1 MPRPIDS
8 DRLAFHRLVFARRR
22 HGWWTPLAVGGL
34 GIVFYV
40 AMILVVVLGAIV
52 FSISDDAFA
61 RDLEAFLRSEGAI
74 DVSSPL
80 SLVIGLG
87 TIALMLPAYL
97 LASLIVNGRRVGFAS
112 AVFGRLRWRWMLVC
126 VALAA
131 AMAVVVTLVTALL
144 PAGDAEGGNAAA
156 GPTGVT
162 LWLGL
167 LAVFLLVPV
176 QATAEE
182 YIFRGYLMQSIG
194 RWLRHPLFAILL
206 PVPLFVIGHLY
217 DPVGQ
222 AAVGLFAIAAGWLT
236 WRTGGLEAAIAVHIV
251 NNLLA
256 FLLGLAGLS
265 DPTGTDVGW
274 VSFATSVLLLGGFC
288 LAVETVLRRRPLVR
302 TYALPR
308 APLPPVVPMPTPTA
322 TVPLPGQPTPDLT
335 KP

>member
-34 GIVFYV
+34 ALVFYV
-40 AMILVVVLGAIV
+40 VMILVVAAGALV
-52 FSISDDAFA
+52 FALADESFA
-61 RDLEAFLRSEGAI
+61 RALDGVLRDGGAL

-97 LASLIVNGRRVGFAS
+97 LASLIVNGRRLGFVS

-126 VALAA
+126 GGLAV
-131 AMAVVVTLVTALL
+131 AMAVVVTLVTALV
-144 PAGDAEGGNAAA
+144 PADGGGGGEAA
-156 GPTGVT
+156 PTGAA

-167 LAVFLLVPV
+167 LAILLLVPV

-182 YIFRGYLMQSIG
+182 YVFRGYLMQSIG

-206 PVPLFVIGHLY
+206 PVPLFVVGHLY

-222 AAVGLFAIAAGWLT
+222 AAVALFAIAAGWLT

-265 DPTGTDVGW
+265 DPAASDVGW
-274 VSFATSVLLLGGFC
+274 VSFATSVLLLGGYC
-288 LAVETVLRRRPLVR
+288 LAVEAVLRRRPLVR
-302 TYALPR
+302 TYTLPR